1 MHNHRETGSVVST
14 ENYVT
19 ENQTTENHVAENH
32 GGDRRATLKHK
43 LITASDVGNKMR
55 STISLLVLQLAC
67 VAGLTAIALAQSD
80 EPSTPPESTVRTNS
94 SSSGIIKKLE
104 DLVGLADSRL
114 EELAAK
120 TERLMAEIAKMKSQ
134 NSEAKRAIPTTTS
147 QARQLFPEE
156 PAAPAPPEPPALAE
170 SPPFARAEIGD
181 NESFDS
187 VAGDSIGRDAIGDTA
202 PVLNGSTPDWVKNG
216 LVLGDEHSLAISSTL
231 LPDLDQCREDL
242 KSRMMLDIRTYLDK
256 HVLEYS
262 QAYKLR
268 ELTQEYVE
276 KYWVKKGQMFD
287 NLQDRPSGTYHQ
299 LWIGLH
305 ISSEQLSKI
314 REWEKHSIREERTKK
329 VGVMGGIGVF
339 AITLLSGAVGLLA
352 RREKAKLKK

>member
-1 MHNHRETGSVVST
+1 MDELQRER
-14 ENYVT
+14 
-19 ENQTTENHVAENH
+19 TTCLTSE
-32 GGDRRATLKHK
+32 LKYHPIAASNS
-43 LITASDVGNKMR
+43 LTTMRTNITF
-55 STISLLVLQLAC
+55 IFLQLAC
-67 VAGLTAIALAQSD
+67 IVGLSAIAFAQLD
-80 EPSTPPESTVRTNS
+80 EPPTLPETSVRANGSTQS
-94 SSSGIIKKLE
+94 SILKKLE
-104 DLVGLADSRL
+104 DLVGLTDIRL

-134 NSEAKRAIPTTTS
+134 NLDVKRVIPATISNAK
-147 QARQLFPEE
+147 QLVQVDI
-156 PAAPAPPEPPALAE
+156 AAPVPPNLPAIEE
-170 SPPFARAEIGD
+170 SPSFTRAEIGN

-187 VAGDSIGRDAIGDTA
+187 VPSDPIGDTA
-202 PVLNGSTPDWVKNG
+202 PVLNGSTPEWVKNG

-242 KSRMMLDIRTYLDK
+242 KSRMMLDVRAYLDK
-256 HVLEYS
+256 HVLEFS
-262 QAYKLR
+262 EASKLR
-268 ELTQEYVE
+268 ELTKEYVE
-276 KYWVKKGQMFD
+276 KYWVKKGQEFD

-299 LWIGLH
+299 LWVGLH
-305 ISSEQLSKI
+305 ISSEQLMKI